1 MLYWMKRK
9 TIRKRPSN
17 PDYLRAVEQ
26 TQRSPR
32 HRWSRSCWSS
42 CTASHTLWRVRQ
54 CGSFLSHVRGLLF
67 VSNRFAARLRPTLRV
82 IAFLS
87 AATVCMAGPD
97 AFAHTSTQRP
107 AQRPAQSP
115 AENAALAQ
123 TTAIAA
129 PVDAA
134 RVVRFLDQTIA
145 WYHQL
150 GAQQQLVSDANDDVY
165 VSADRQMANQVVRLA
180 FQFAR
185 TQAEGTPPTAASAQ
199 QASGQAAS
207 GRGADRFNY
216 QTLVQQEAEAQKDE
230 NQVVDE
236 VDDLQKKVATASGK
250 QKQALKVQLAEMQA
264 EGGLAKARVGAIR
277 NMARFLSDVS
287 TGATGL
293 SAQIDALESTLPPD
307 LRETIRSGSANG
319 SFSGGTSAPSSQQ
332 QAAPATPPTAV
343 AKVAA
348 DSGLWEGA
356 TTLFS
361 TWGKLRS
368 INTAVQQTQ
377 ELGHSA
383 QDIRNPLVADL
394 RELTQRGDE
403 LAHQA
408 DAANTATL
416 GQERQQL
423 DAVTQQFKQLTGSA
437 IPLAQ
442 AGILLRLYQKNLA
455 NWHASVVSEFWT
467 ESRGFAAR
475 LIFLGVII
483 GLVLAASEL
492 WRRAIYKYVR
502 DTRRRWQLHWVRK
515 FVVWCAI
522 ATIVTFSL
530 VSQIGSMATFAG
542 LITAGVAVSL
552 QNVIQSIVGY
562 FLLIGKYG
570 IRAGDR
576 VMIGGVSGEVID
588 VGLVRIHLMEM
599 GGAGADTPTG
609 RVVAF
614 SNSIVFQATPG
625 LFKQI
630 PGTSFA
636 WHEITLTL
644 PADMN
649 FSTARQRLIKAVEAG
664 LADFKDEIAKQHSA
678 IEDAFEGSPGTGL
691 QSTVQLQFTSSGLE
705 ALVRYPV
712 ALRQAMEI
720 DEQVTRAILTDFGL
734 THAGSPAI
742 QLKTATTT

>member
-1 MLYWMKRK
+1 M
-9 TIRKRPSN
+9 
-17 PDYLRAVEQ
+17 
-26 TQRSPR
+26 
-32 HRWSRSCWSS
+32 
-42 CTASHTLWRVRQ
+42 
-54 CGSFLSHVRGLLF
+54 
-67 VSNRFAARLRPTLRV
+67 
-82 IAFLS
+82 
-87 AATVCMAGPD
+87 VCMAGPD
-97 AFAHTSTQRP
+97 AFAQTSSQTP
-107 AQRPAQSP
+107 AQTPAQPP
-115 AENAALAQ
+115 AKNVAPAK

-134 RVVRFLDQTIA
+134 RVVQFLDQTIA
-145 WYHQL
+145 WYRQL

-165 VSADRQMANQVVRLA
+165 VSADRQLANEVVRLA

-185 TQAEGTPPTAASAQ
+185 TQAEGAQPTAASAQ
-199 QASGQAAS
+199 GAAAS
-207 GRGADRFNY
+207 TY
-216 QTLVQQEAEAQKDE
+216 QTLMQQEAEAQKDE
-230 NQVVDE
+230 NQVVGE
-236 VDDLQKKVATASGK
+236 VDDLQKTIATASGK
-250 QKQALKVQLAEMQA
+250 QKQTLEAQLAETQA
-264 EGGLAKARVGAIR
+264 EVDLAKARVDAIR
-277 NMARFLSDVS
+277 TMVRFLSGAS

-307 LRETIRSGSANG
+307 LRGATRSGSANG
-319 SFSGGTSAPSSQQ
+319 SSSGGTSALSSQQ
-332 QAAPATPPTAV
+332 QAAPATPPA
-343 AKVAA
+343 AIANVAA
-348 DSGLWEGA
+348 GSGLWESA
-356 TTLFS
+356 ASLFS

-377 ELGHSA
+377 ELARST
-383 QDIRNPLVADL
+383 QDIRDPLVADL
-394 RELTQRGDE
+394 GDLTRRGDA

-408 DAANTATL
+408 DTANTATL
-416 GQERQQL
+416 EQERQQL
-423 DAVTQQFKQLTGSA
+423 HAVTQQFKQLTGSA

-442 AGILLRLYQKNLA
+442 AGILLGLYQKNLA
-455 NWHASVVSEFWT
+455 NWHASVLGESWT
-467 ESRGFAAR
+467 QSQGFAAR

-483 GLVLAASEL
+483 ALVLGASEL

-502 DTRRRWQLHWVRK
+502 DPRRRWQLHWVRK
-515 FVVWCAI
+515 FVVWGAI
-522 ATIVTFSL
+522 ATFVTFSL
-530 VSQIGSMATFAG
+530 VSQIDSMATFAG

-562 FLLIGKYG
+562 FFLIGKYG

-644 PADMN
+644 PAGTN
-649 FSTARQRLIKAVEAG
+649 FSTARERLMTAVEAG

-678 IEDAFEGSPGTGL
+678 IEHAFEGSPGTGL
-691 QSTVQLQFTSSGLE
+691 RPTVQLQFTSSGLE

-712 ALRQAMEI
+712 ALRHAMEI
-720 DEQVTRAILTDFGL
+720 DERVTHAILTDFDL

-742 QLKTATTT
+742 RLKTAAVN

>member
-1 MLYWMKRK
+1 MEAIKQPRAKGATRYHLAGMLAS
-9 TIRKRPSN
+9 PGG
-17 PDYLRAVEQ
+17 PPLRWRVPEKFAA
-26 TQRSPR
+26 RGNL
-32 HRWSRSCWSS
+32 
-42 CTASHTLWRVRQ
+42 TARRLVTPWRVRQ
-54 CGSFLSHVRGLLF
+54 CGSFRSPVRGLLF
-67 VSNRFAARLRPTLRV
+67 VSNRFAVRLRPGLRV

-87 AATVCMAGPD
+87 AAMVCMAGPD
-97 AFAHTSTQRP
+97 AFAQTSAQTL
-107 AQRPAQSP
+107 AQRPAQTP
-115 AENAALAQ
+115 AQPAAKNAAPAQ

-134 RVVRFLDQTIA
+134 RVVQFLDQTVA

-150 GAQQQLVSDANDDVY
+150 GAQQRLVSDANDDVY
-165 VSADRQMANQVVRLA
+165 VSADRQVANEVVRLA

-185 TQAEGTPPTAASAQ
+185 TAASAQ
-199 QASGQAAS
+199 QASGQGAAPS
-207 GRGADRFNY
+207 TY
-216 QTLVQQEAEAQKDE
+216 QTLMQQEAEAQKDE
-230 NQVVDE
+230 NQVVGE
-236 VDDLQKKVATASGK
+236 VDDLQKTIATASGK
-250 QKQALKVQLAEMQA
+250 QKQTLEAQLAETQA
-264 EGGLAKARVGAIR
+264 EVDFAKARVDAIR
-277 NMARFLSDVS
+277 TMTRFLSGAS

-293 SAQIDALESTLPPD
+293 SAQIDALESSLPPD
-307 LRETIRSGSANG
+307 LREATRSGSANR
-319 SFSGGTSAPSSQQ
+319 SSSGGTSAPSSQQ
-332 QAAPATPPTAV
+332 QAAPATPPAGI
-343 AKVAA
+343 ANVAA
-348 DSGLWEGA
+348 GSGLWESA
-356 TTLFS
+356 TSLFS
-361 TWGKLRS
+361 SWGKLQS
-368 INTAVQQTQ
+368 INTAGQQTQ
-377 ELGHSA
+377 ELARSA

-394 RELTQRGDE
+394 RELTRRSDE

-408 DAANTATL
+408 DTANTATL
-416 GQERQQL
+416 EQERQQL

-442 AGILLRLYQKNLA
+442 AGILLGLYQKNLA
-455 NWHASVVSEFWT
+455 NWRAGVVSETWT
-467 ESRGFAAR
+467 QSQGFAAR

-483 GLVLAASEL
+483 ALVLGASEL

-515 FVVWCAI
+515 FVVWGAI

-530 VSQIGSMATFAG
+530 VSQIDSMATFAG

-562 FLLIGKYG
+562 FFLIGKYG

-588 VGLVRIHLMEM
+588 VGLVRMHLMEM

-625 LFKQI
+625 VFKQI

-644 PADMN
+644 PAGTN
-649 FSTARQRLIKAVEAG
+649 FSTARERLMTAVEAG

-678 IEDAFEGSPGTGL
+678 IEHAFEGNPGTGL
-691 QSTVQLQFTSSGLE
+691 RPTVQLQFTSSGLE

-712 ALRQAMEI
+712 ALRHAMEI
-720 DEQVTRAILTDFGL
+720 DERVTHAILTDFDL
-734 THAGSPAI
+734 THDGSPAI
-742 QLKTATTT
+742 RLKTATSEVLA

>member
-1 MLYWMKRK
+1 M
-9 TIRKRPSN
+9 
-17 PDYLRAVEQ
+17 VEKFAA
-26 TQRSPR
+26 RG
-32 HRWSRSCWSS
+32 
-42 CTASHTLWRVRQ
+42 TLTTRRLVTPWRVRQ
-54 CGSFLSHVRGLLF
+54 CGSFVSPVRGLLL
-67 VSNRFAARLRPTLRV
+67 VSNRLPARLRNGLRV
-82 IAFLS
+82 LTFLL
-87 AATVCMAGPD
+87 AAMVCLARSD
-97 AFAHTSTQRP
+97 AFAQMP
-107 AQRPAQSP
+107 
-115 AENAALAQ
+115 AQ
-123 TTAIAA
+123 TTAQKPAQTPALAPAKNAA
-129 PVDAA
+129 PAQTTATSPTVDAA
-134 RVVRFLDQTIA
+134 RVVQFLDQTIA
-145 WYHQL
+145 WYQQL
-150 GAQQQLVSDANDDVY
+150 GAQQKLVADANDDVY
-165 VSADRQMANQVVRLA
+165 VNADRQMANEVVRLV

-185 TQAEGTPPTAASAQ
+185 TQAEGAQPAAAPAP
-199 QASGQAAS
+199 QASGQVAS
-207 GRGADRFNY
+207 GQGTAPSTY
-216 QTLVQQEAEAQKDE
+216 QMLIQQEAEAQKDE
-230 NQVVDE
+230 NQVVGE
-236 VDDLQKKVATASGK
+236 VDGLQKKIATASGK
-250 QKQALKVQLAEMQA
+250 QKQALEAQLAETQA
-264 EGGLAKARVGAIR
+264 EVDLAKARVDALR
-277 NMARFLSDVS
+277 NMAQFLIGAS

-307 LRETIRSGSANG
+307 LREYAKSENTNGSA
-319 SFSGGTSAPSSQQ
+319 SGGTRALSSQQ
-332 QAAPATPPTAV
+332 PSAPAAPPAEIAN
-343 AKVAA
+343 VAA
-348 DSGLWEGA
+348 DSGLWERA
-356 TTLFS
+356 TSLFS

-368 INTAVQQTQ
+368 IDATVQQTQ
-377 ELGHSA
+377 QLSRSA
-383 QDIRNPLVADL
+383 QDIRSPLAADL

-408 DAANTATL
+408 DTATTATL
-416 GQERQQL
+416 VQEKQQL
-423 DAVTQQFKQLTGSA
+423 EAVTQQFKQLTASA
-437 IPLAQ
+437 IPLSQ
-442 AGILLRLYQKNLA
+442 AGILLGLYQKNLA

-467 ESRGFAAR
+467 QSRGFAAR

-483 GLVLAASEL
+483 ALVLGASEL
-492 WRRAIYKYVR
+492 WRRAVYKYVR
-502 DTRRRWQLHWVRK
+502 DARRRWQLHWVRK
-515 FVVWCAI
+515 VVVWGTI

-562 FLLIGKYG
+562 FFLIGKYG

-644 PADMN
+644 PADTN
-649 FSTARQRLIKAVEAG
+649 FSTARERLMKAVEAG

-678 IEDAFEGSPGTGL
+678 IVDAFEGNPGAGL
-691 QSTVQLQFTSSGLE
+691 QPTVQLHFTMSGLE

-720 DEQVTRAILTDFGL
+720 DDRVTHAILADFDP
-734 THAGSPAI
+734 THGGSPAI
-742 QLKTATTT
+742 RLNTATTA

>member
-1 MLYWMKRK
+1 MRESEFQIGNSGLAI
-9 TIRKRPSN
+9 IRS
-17 PDYLRAVEQ
+17 YL
-26 TQRSPR
+26 SP
-32 HRWSRSCWSS
+32 
-42 CTASHTLWRVRQ
+42 
-54 CGSFLSHVRGLLF
+54 VRGLLF
-67 VSNRFAARLRPTLRV
+67 VSNRFVAHMQRGLRV

-87 AATVCMAGPD
+87 AAMVCMADPD
-97 AFAHTSTQRP
+97 AFAQTSTQTP
-107 AQRPAQSP
+107 AQTPAQSP
-115 AENAALAQ
+115 AENATRAQ
-123 TTAIAA
+123 TTATAV

-134 RVVRFLDQTIA
+134 RVVQFLDQTIA

-150 GAQQQLVSDANDDVY
+150 GAQQQLISDATDAVY
-165 VSADRQMANQVVRLA
+165 VSADRQMANEIVRLA

-185 TQAEGTPPTAASAQ
+185 TGAEGSQPTAASAQ
-199 QASGQAAS
+199 QASGEAAS
-207 GRGADRFNY
+207 GHAALSAY
-216 QTLVQQEAEAQKDE
+216 QTLMQQEVEAQKDE
-230 NQVVDE
+230 NQVVGE
-236 VDDLQKKVATASGK
+236 VNDLQKKIAVASGK
-250 QKQALKVQLAEMQA
+250 RRQALEAQLAETQA
-264 EGGLAKARVGAIR
+264 EVDLAKARVDAIR
-277 NMARFLSDVS
+277 NMAQFLSGTS

-293 SAQIDALESTLPPD
+293 GAQIDALENTLPPD
-307 LRETIRSGSANG
+307 LREVTRSGSANG
-319 SFSGGTSAPSSQQ
+319 SASGGTSAPSSQQ
-332 QAAPATPPTAV
+332 QAAPATPPAAIANV
-343 AKVAA
+343 ATG
-348 DSGLWEGA
+348 SGLWESA
-356 TTLFS
+356 TTLLS

-377 ELGHSA
+377 ELALSA
-383 QDIRNPLVADL
+383 HDIRNPLVTDL
-394 RELTQRGDE
+394 RELMQRGDA

-408 DAANTATL
+408 DTANTATL
-416 GQERQQL
+416 EQEKQQL
-423 DAVTQQFKQLTGSA
+423 DVVTQQFKHLTGAA

-442 AGILLRLYQKNLA
+442 AGILLGLYQKNLA

-467 ESRGFAAR
+467 QSRGFAAR
-475 LIFLGVII
+475 LVFLGVII
-483 GLVLAASEL
+483 ALVLGASEL
-492 WRRAIYKYVR
+492 WRRAIYKYVG

-515 FVVWCAI
+515 FVVWGAI

-562 FLLIGKYG
+562 FFLIGKYG

-599 GGAGADTPTG
+599 GGAGTDTPTG

-644 PADMN
+644 PTDMN
-649 FSTARQRLIKAVEAG
+649 FSTARERLMKAVEAG

-691 QSTVQLQFTSSGLE
+691 HPTVQLQFTSLGLE

-720 DEQVTRAILTDFGL
+720 DERVTRAILTDFDL
-734 THAGSPAI
+734 SHAGSPAI
-742 QLKTATTT
+742 RLKT